1 MVIMVVLFRP
11 HAFASLCK
19 MVCPCKP
26 SKCVSNP
33 ERVCMPVDYLCQ
45 PSKGMHASWL
55 CLCKS
60 SKCMYASEYLCKPSK
75 NIYIYMPV
83 DSAFASPARVCM
95 PVDSAFVRPAS
106 VYASARFAPGWH
118 QSFHKL
124 NPRRPLKGVKRLVCS
139 DKALSFF
146 IPHVRTGREKKKETG
161 L

>member
-26 SKCVSNP
+26 SKCVCNP
-33 ERVCMPVDYLCQ
+33 ESICMPVDYLCQ
-45 PSKGMHASWL
+45 TSKGIHASWL

-75 NIYIYMPV
+75 NIY
-83 DSAFASPARVCM
+83 ASRLCLCQPSKSM
-95 PVDSAFVRPAS
+95 
-106 VYASARFAPGWH
+106 YASWLCLCTPSKCIRQCQVRTWVTPVFS
-118 QSFHKL
+118 QL
-124 NPRRPLKGVKRLVCS
+124 NPRRPLKGVKRLVCL
-139 DKALSFF
+139 DKALSFS
-146 IPHVRTGREKKKETG
+146 IPHVRTGRDKKETG